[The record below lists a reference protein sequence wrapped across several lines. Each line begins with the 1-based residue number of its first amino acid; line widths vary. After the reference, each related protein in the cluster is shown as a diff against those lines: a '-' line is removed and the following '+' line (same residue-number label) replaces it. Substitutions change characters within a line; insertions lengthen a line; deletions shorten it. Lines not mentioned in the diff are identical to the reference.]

1 MWNTPSTCKV
11 SSMTQF
17 DQYLSWIKERKPF
30 TFSRFGDGEASAIL
44 GRPGANC
51 DGHEYFPDMGAQLA
65 QIITN
70 RSHGVRYEKGIQ
82 QHALRTM
89 PEFANWITKQGLN
102 DDIDFVNADVWHYA
116 SIHDEFDRFF
126 EAIQN
131 RSVLL
136 VGPHCLT
143 KLNIHTYWVEVPER
157 NCWQS
162 FDAIMRGID
171 NYIDYADI
179 VLFSASMPAKIMIDE
194 LYTRCGGTKTL
205 LDMGS
210 VFMPYVGISN
220 RSYHKKIIERL
231 NERNQRVS
239 S

>member
-1 MWNTPSTCKV
+1 
-11 SSMTQF
+11 MTQF
-17 DQYLSWIKERKPF
+17 DQYLTWIKERKPF
-30 TFSRFGDGEASAIL
+30 TFSRFGDGEANAIL
-44 GRPGANC
+44 GREGKNC
-51 DGHEYFPDMGAQLA
+51 DGHEYFKDMGKELA

-70 RSHGVRYEKGIQ
+70 RSHSVIYEKGIQ

-89 PEFANWITKQGLN
+89 PEFATWLTEQGLTP
-102 DDIDFVNADVWHYA
+102 DIDFVNADVWHHA
-116 SIHDEFDRFF
+116 SIKEQFDPFF
-126 EAIQN
+126 DAIQN

-136 VGPHCLT
+136 VGPHHLT
-143 KLNIHTYWVEVPER
+143 RMGIHSYWVEVPER

-162 FDAIMRGID
+162 FDAIMKGID

-179 VLFSASMPAKIMIDE
+179 VLFCASMPAKIMIDR
-194 LYTRCGGTKTL
+194 LYAKHGATKTL

-231 NERNQRVS
+231 DGRKQRVS
-239 S
+239 K